1 MYRGSASR
9 NRTSQNGDQRS
20 QKEETR
26 GLYHRHMPE
35 VSTPGEPPSSR
46 EQEVGVVASLLLP
59 HTPLRTLQPVH
70 ETRGASLHMLG
81 EVLWHLVQFGVTSPT
96 EECDPE
102 VLPRMTIG
110 SGSVFVCYPTVRAEH
125 YLLSQ
130 IFTIIDGHPRQ
141 AILLMKLVNH
151 ILSVR
156 PK

>member
-1 MYRGSASR
+1 MYGGSASR
-9 NRTSQNGDQRS
+9 NRTSQKGDQRS

-46 EQEVGVVASLLLP
+46 EREVGVVAKLLLP
-59 HTPLRTLQPVH
+59 HTPPRTLRPVH

-102 VLPRMTIG
+102 VFPRVTIG
-110 SGSVFVCYPTVRAEH
+110 GGGVFICYPAVWAER
-125 YLLSQ
+125 YLLLQ
-130 IFTIIDGHPRQ
+130 IFTIIDGHLRQ
-141 AILLMKLVNH
+141 AILLVKLVNH